1 MTPVIHIIDDD
12 EHVRAS
18 LGLLL
23 ETSGFT
29 VLTFASGD
37 IHIAADP
44 PLDGAVLI
52 LDVRMPGRD
61 GLETLAH
68 IRMRAPN
75 VPVIMMSGHGDV
87 PLAVKAMQIGANDF
101 VEKPFVASRILEAIE
116 RLSQADSPTPG
127 PSEAAD
133 GLAILT
139 PREAEVA
146 RGLADGKPNKIVAHD
161 LGVSVRTVETHRAR
175 LMSKLGIR
183 SLADLVRLVIQ
194 SEPPAPPPSA

>member
-1 MTPVIHIIDDD
+1 MRPVIHIIDDD
-12 EHVRAS
+12 DHVRAS
-18 LGLLL
+18 LRLLL

-29 VLTFASGD
+29 VLSFASGD
-37 IHIAADP
+37 LHIADNP
-44 PLDGAVLI
+44 PLDDAVLI

-68 IRMRAPN
+68 VRMRAPS
-75 VPVIMMSGHGDV
+75 VPVIMISGHGDV

-101 VEKPFVASRILEAIE
+101 VEKPFVASRILDAIE
-116 RLSQADSPTPG
+116 RLGRSGASAPG
-127 PSEAAD
+127 ENASSD
-133 GLAILT
+133 GLTCLT

-146 RGLADGKPNKIVAHD
+146 RLLADGKPNKIVAHD

-183 SLADLVRLVIQ
+183 SLAELVRLVIQ
-194 SEPPAPPPSA
+194 SEPPPPS

>member
-1 MTPVIHIIDDD
+1 MSPVIHIIDDD

-23 ETSGFT
+23 ETSGFA
-29 VLTFASGD
+29 VLSFVSGD
-37 IHIAADP
+37 NHIAENP
-44 PLDGAVLI
+44 SLDAAVLI

-68 IRMRAPN
+68 VRARAPN

-101 VEKPFVASRILEAIE
+101 VEKPFVASRILDAIE
-116 RLSQADSPTPG
+116 RLGQAGSPATNL
-127 PSEAAD
+127 SEVSDALD
-133 GLAILT
+133 VLT

-146 RGLADGKPNKIVAHD
+146 RLLADGKPNKIVAHD

-194 SEPPAPPPSA
+194 NKPPLPPA

>member
-1 MTPVIHIIDDD
+1 MRPVIHIIDDD
-12 EHVRAS
+12 DHVRAS
-18 LGLLL
+18 LRLLL

-29 VLTFASGD
+29 VLSFASGD
-37 IHIAADP
+37 LHIADNP
-44 PLDGAVLI
+44 PLDDAVLI

-61 GLETLAH
+61 GLETLSH
-68 IRMRAPN
+68 VRMRAPS
-75 VPVIMMSGHGDV
+75 VPVIMISGHGDV

-101 VEKPFVASRILEAIE
+101 VEKPFVASRILDAIE
-116 RLSQADSPTPG
+116 RLGRARTPTPG
-127 PSEAAD
+127 DDAVSD
-133 GLAILT
+133 GLACLT

-146 RGLADGKPNKIVAHD
+146 RLLADGKPNKIVAYD

-194 SEPPAPPPSA
+194 TEAPPPG

>member
-1 MTPVIHIIDDD
+1 MSPVVHIIDDD
-12 EHVRAS
+12 DQVRES

-23 ETSGFT
+23 ETSGYT

-37 IHIAADP
+37 IHITENP
-44 PLDGAVLI
+44 SLDEAVLI

-68 IRMRAPN
+68 VRARAPS
-75 VPVIMMSGHGDV
+75 VPVIMISGHGDI

-101 VEKPFVASRILEAIE
+101 VEKPFIASRIIDAINH
-116 RLSQADSPTPG
+116 LGSSDDPAPTPRDTRD
-127 PSEAAD
+127 A
-133 GLAILT
+133 LAVLT
-139 PREAEVA
+139 PRECEVA
-146 RGLADGKPNKIVAHD
+146 QLLSDGKPNKIIAHE

-183 SLADLVRLVIQ
+183 SLADLVKLVMQ
-194 SEPPAPPPSA
+194 H

>member
-1 MTPVIHIIDDD
+1 MRSLIHIIDDD
-12 EHVRAS
+12 EQVRES

-23 ETSGFT
+23 ETSGYA

-37 IHIAADP
+37 AHIAARP

-68 IRMRAPN
+68 VRERAST
-75 VPVIMMSGHGDV
+75 VPVIMISGHGDI

-101 VEKPFVASRILEAIE
+101 VEKPFVASRIIDAIE
-116 RLSQADSPTPG
+116 RVDYDDNQTLSTG
-127 PSEAAD
+127 AAMSSLD
-133 GLAILT
+133 VLT
-139 PREAEVA
+139 PREREVA
-146 RGLADGKPNKIVAHD
+146 QLLSDGKPNKIIAHA

-175 LMSKLGIR
+175 LMSKLGIK
-183 SLADLVRLVIQ
+183 SLADLVKLVIQ
-194 SEPPAPPPSA
+194 SG